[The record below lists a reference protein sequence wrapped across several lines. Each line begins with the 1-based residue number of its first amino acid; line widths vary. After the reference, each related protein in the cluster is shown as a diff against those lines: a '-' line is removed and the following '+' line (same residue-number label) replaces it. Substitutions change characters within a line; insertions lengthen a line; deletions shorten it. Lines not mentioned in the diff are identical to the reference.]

1 MKCRASQSWRW
12 PFAGPKKTSIT
23 VYTLIRVNK
32 LATLVDR
39 IAFGS
44 FVKQVKNRRYQALQE
59 PFDTLVASVLERL
72 TSQPARDS
80 DQATPLTSTPR
91 PSRTLNEE
99 VQFDR
104 ARVTSLDWSLYP
116 ILRFPEIPEVVVELI
131 DRPEQPS
138 VGAGEAT
145 TSAIPAAIANAIF
158 NAPNERLR
166 TIPFMPERVK
176 AELA

>member
-72 TSQPARDS
+72 TSQPVRDS

-131 DRPEQPS
+131 DRPDNRPWARAKRRPARYPPPS
-138 VGAGEAT
+138 PMRFSMPPTKGCARSRSCR
-145 TSAIPAAIANAIF
+145 SA
-158 NAPNERLR
+158 
-166 TIPFMPERVK
+166 
-176 AELA
+176 

>member
-1 MKCRASQSWRW
+1 VLTRPTRCR
-12 PFAGPKKTSIT
+12 
-23 VYTLIRVNK
+23 LIVNPDG
-32 LATLVDR
+32 LRNQIEGNV
-39 IAFGS
+39 I
-44 FVKQVKNRRYQALQE
+44 QAI
-59 PFDTLVASVLERL
+59 
-72 TSQPARDS
+72 
-80 DQATPLTSTPR
+80 
-91 PSRTLNEE
+91 SRTLKEE

-104 ARVTSLDWSLYP
+104 ARVTSLDWRDYP

-158 NAPNERLR
+158 NATNVRLR
-166 TIPFMPERVK
+166 TIPFTPERVK